1 MRVLNKKYWP
11 ACVTIDYDYRREDDI
26 YNWCV
31 ENTPAGFKIVGS
43 STYYFRSESDATLF
57 SLRWA

>member
-11 ACVTIDYDYRREDDI
+11 VCVTIDYDYRLEDDI

-31 ENTPAGFKIVGS
+31 ENLPAGFKIIGS
-43 STYYFRSESDATLF
+43 KTYYFRSESDATLF